1 LKIAKGTAN
10 YPLRRDYNPGVVLS
24 IFLILF
30 IILCPACRPRVKPVP
45 APKQGPVAPVGR
57 EYTGFTIQV
66 GVFSSEENAARL
78 TRSLRG
84 LGIEASYFVH
94 PSGMFKV
101 QVGDYRLRPEAEREA
116 RSLLKNDYITEY
128 FIVARR
134 AAASKLSG
142 RERDDGLRDDLAG
155 TAQSFIDYPYAWGG
169 TSADEGFD
177 CSGLTMTVYRL
188 NGLNLPRS
196 LWAQFETGRTIPRS
210 ELSKG
215 DLVFFDTAGN
225 GRPSHVGI
233 YIGNGLFIHA
243 PGANKTIRADSL
255 SNPYFAQR
263 FVGGRAY
270 FRP

>member
-1 LKIAKGTAN
+1 MI
-10 YPLRRDYNPGVVLS
+10 RRDDGPGVVLS
-24 IFLILF
+24 IFLTLF
-30 IILCPACRPRVKPVP
+30 IVLSPACRPRVKPVP
-45 APKQGPVAPVGR
+45 APASVERSISGYA
-57 EYTGFTIQV
+57 IQV

-84 LGIEASYFVH
+84 QGLDASYFVH

-101 QVGDYRLRPEAEREA
+101 RVGDFRFRPEAEGEA
-116 RSLLKNDYITEY
+116 RSLLKNGQITEF

-134 AAASKLSG
+134 AEVSRPSG
-142 RERDDGLRDDLAG
+142 RERDAGFRDDLVE
-155 TAQSFIDYPYAWGG
+155 TAQSFIDFPYAWGG
-169 TSADEGFD
+169 TSTDEGFD

-196 LWAQFETGRTIPRS
+196 LWDQFEAGRMVSRN
-210 ELSKG
+210 ELGRG
-215 DLVFFDTAGN
+215 DLVFFATAGG
-225 GRPSHVGI
+225 GRVSHVGI
-233 YIGNGLFIHA
+233 CIGNGLFIHA

-263 FVGGRAY
+263 FIGGRAY